1 MVFIKVYA
9 ENESHKG
16 LVLEWMINRIREKGD
31 FSLYDLLVEHG
42 DKLTIEDE
50 DMFGWFDVGWN
61 ELDLD
66 KLIIAR
72 INTNDLELPGPKYRF
87 QKHYT

>member
-31 FSLYDLLVEHG
+31 FSLSDLFAEHG
-42 DKLTIEDE
+42 DKLTIEDK
-50 DMFGWFDVGWN
+50 DICNWFDVGWN
-61 ELDLD
+61 ELDLG
-66 KLIIAR
+66 KIIFAR

-87 QKHYT
+87 WKHYT